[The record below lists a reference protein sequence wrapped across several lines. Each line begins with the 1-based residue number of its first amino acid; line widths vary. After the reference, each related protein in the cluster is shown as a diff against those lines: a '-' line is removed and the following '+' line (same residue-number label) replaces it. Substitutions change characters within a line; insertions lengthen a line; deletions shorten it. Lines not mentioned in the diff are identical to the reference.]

1 MVERSDEISKESKN
15 SPQCPK
21 KFMKK
26 KGNHS
31 KNFSKEIAAG
41 KIPTVKNVENLSQ
54 TTSQQGAQSKLKIT
68 YIHTISSS
76 LIDLPLKQLQIYFA
90 SNLFSAEIT
99 ASIIL
104 RCIVFLSLTSDCSH
118 KS

>member
-76 LIDLPLKQLQIYFA
+76 LIDLPPKQLQIYFA
-90 SNLFSAEIT
+90 SNCSVQKLQHQSYY
-99 ASIIL
+99 
-104 RCIVFLSLTSDCSH
+104 VVLSSYP
-118 KS
+118 